1 MEKLISCCG
10 LNCATCDARIA
21 TLENNDEHRKK
32 TAEAWSAMFNA
43 PGLDYTVI
51 NCTGCRM
58 DGIKFAHCNTCEIR
72 VCVNAKG
79 YETCGDCA
87 EIDTCSIVA
96 MVHKHA
102 PEARQNLMA

>member
-1 MEKLISCCG
+1 
-10 LNCATCDARIA
+10 
-21 TLENNDEHRKK
+21 
-32 TAEAWSAMFNA
+32 
-43 PGLDYTVI
+43 V
-51 NCTGCRM
+51 
-58 DGIKFAHCNTCEIR
+58 KFAHCNTCEIR

-96 MVHKHA
+96 MVHKHV